1 MADTFKGII
10 TADGKKR
17 QLPYENVL
25 KTPISDETLSIR
37 GGFADAKAAGDKF
50 KEVKAET
57 DSLKEDLGG
66 LNESIFTVKGKENL
80 SWIIGAVNKA
90 DGISVSHTKRI
101 RSILFQ
107 ADGGIVDINGD
118 YQIAVAVYSGNNL
131 NTFEKYIDFSTL
143 AYRFE
148 KGKYYVIV
156 IKANPEVDFSDSD
169 INDVLTHISI
179 RFWNGD
185 TKIESIEKKNDN
197 LKKKCRAC

>member
-1 MADTFKGII
+1 M
-10 TADGKKR
+10 
-17 QLPYENVL
+17 
-25 KTPISDETLSIR
+25 
-37 GGFADAKAAGDKF
+37 
-50 KEVKAET
+50 
-57 DSLKEDLGG
+57 
-66 LNESIFTVKGKENL
+66 
-80 SWIIGAVNKA
+80 
-90 DGISVSHTKRI
+90 
-101 RSILFQ
+101 
-107 ADGGIVDINGD
+107 DINGD

-185 TKIESIEKKNDN
+185 TKIESVEKKNDD
-197 LKKKCRAC
+197 LKKVSSLLKM

>member
-1 MADTFKGII
+1 MADSILKIRTQDGDKPIGYPGL
-10 TADGKKR
+10 ADK
-17 QLPYENVL
+17 PVAN
-25 KTPISDETLSIR
+25 KTLDIE
-37 GGFADAKAAGDKF
+37 GAFADAKVVGDKF

-185 TKIESIEKKNDN
+185 TKIESVEKKNDD

>member
-90 DGISVSHTKRI
+90 DGISVSHTK
-101 RSILFQ
+101 
-107 ADGGIVDINGD
+107 
-118 YQIAVAVYSGNNL
+118 
-131 NTFEKYIDFSTL
+131 
-143 AYRFE
+143 
-148 KGKYYVIV
+148 
-156 IKANPEVDFSDSD
+156 
-169 INDVLTHISI
+169 
-179 RFWNGD
+179 
-185 TKIESIEKKNDN
+185 
-197 LKKKCRAC
+197 

>member
-185 TKIESIEKKNDN
+185 TKIESVEKKNDD